1 MRDEKTTSRTLA
13 QLKDK
18 LEQLTQKRDKLSEEE
33 TTYTQKKSEVSVCAW
48 LPCGVPDA
56 LPQLDAKVTEL
67 SDDLK
72 RAKQEHDNQQS
83 ERIRIE

>member
-33 TTYTQKKSEVSVCAW
+33 TTYTQKKSEVRVCA
-48 LPCGVPDA
+48 
-56 LPQLDAKVTEL
+56 
-67 SDDLK
+67 
-72 RAKQEHDNQQS
+72 
-83 ERIRIE
+83 